1 MKSFAILLLAT
12 SAFAAPV
19 AKPLFGGSIAV
30 GESVNEDVAEVEAT
44 LDDILYKRKPLF
56 GGSIAVGESVNSDI
70 AEVEATLDD
79 ILSKRETG
87 LFGGAINVG
96 EVRHIFPETAPISLL
111 TYT

>member
-12 SAFAAPV
+12 SALAAPV

-30 GESVNEDVAEVEAT
+30 GDSVNE
-44 LDDILYKRKPLF
+44 
-56 GGSIAVGESVNSDI
+56 DI

-96 EVRHIFPETAPISLL
+96 EVRHIFLETAP
-111 TYT
+111 T